1 MKKAILFLVLT
12 FGLLLA
18 LSACGETAAT
28 STPAGTTAGITS
40 SITTI
45 GPGAS
50 TTAAFTSTTT
60 TLAPTA
66 APTLTQSASPVV
78 LPSPTAVPA
87 HVIVIDPGHGGIDWG
102 AFHTNADN
110 KIDMKEKEVTL
121 QLGLKAA
128 EILRADGFKVVLT
141 RTQDELVNNPAR
153 DLNNNGKVDQDDDQL
168 ARILIANENKADLFL
183 SIHLNSSELK
193 NKVGG
198 METWYTAQ
206 RPFGDQNK
214 RFAQLVDQ
222 ETAAAM
228 KSISFETINRGAR
241 PDTEMPGPA
250 DEHIFVLGPPSR
262 NHAKSTMMPGVLTEA
277 LFITND
283 NEVNV
288 LRDPKNISLLASAYA
303 KAIEEYFK

>member
-1 MKKAILFLVLT
+1 MKKAIFFLVLI
-12 FGLLLA
+12 FGLMLA
-18 LSACGETAAT
+18 LGACGETAAT
-28 STPAGTTAGITS
+28 STPANVTADITL
-40 SITTI
+40 
-45 GPGAS
+45 S
-50 TTAAFTSTTT
+50 TTVGLSATTTLAATATAPT
-60 TLAPTA
+60 TLAPT
-66 APTLTQSASPVV
+66 PTLTQLSTPTV

-87 HVIVIDPGHGGIDWG
+87 RVIVIDPGHGGIDWG

-121 QLGLKAA
+121 QLSFKTA
-128 EILRADGFKVVLT
+128 EILRADGFKVILT
-141 RTQDELVNNPAR
+141 RTQDELANNPAR
-153 DLNNNGKVDQDDDQL
+153 DLNQNGKVDQDDDQL
-168 ARILIANENKADLFL
+168 ARILIANENKADLFF

-198 METWYTAQ
+198 METWYTAE

-222 ETAAAM
+222 HTAAAM
-228 KSISFETINRGAR
+228 KAIGFETINRGAR

-262 NHAKSTMMPGVLTEA
+262 NHSEATMMPGVLTEA
-277 LFITND
+277 LFVTND

-288 LRDPKNISLLASAYA
+288 LRDPKNINLIANAYA
-303 KAIEEYFK
+303 KAVEEYFK

>member
-1 MKKAILFLVLT
+1 MVLT
-12 FGLLLA
+12 LGLMLTLG
-18 LSACGETAAT
+18 ACSEIVGTA
-28 STPAGTTAGITS
+28 TPAGANAD
-40 SITTI
+40 TTI
-45 GPGAS
+45 TINTS
-50 TTAAFTSTTT
+50 TVGLNVTTTEAVTATVTTLVAPTFTSTQ
-60 TLAPTA
+60 LPIPT
-66 APTLTQSASPVV
+66 V

-102 AFHTNADN
+102 AFHTNTDN
-110 KIDMKEKEVTL
+110 KIDMKEKEITL
-121 QLGLKAA
+121 QLGLKTS
-128 EILRADGFKVVLT
+128 EILRADGYKVILT

-153 DLNNNGKVDQDDDQL
+153 DLNHNGKVDQDDDQL
-168 ARILIANENKADLFL
+168 ARILIANENKADLFF

-198 METWYTAQ
+198 METWYTAE

-214 RFAQLVDQ
+214 RFAQLIDQ
-222 ETAAAM
+222 NTVAAM
-228 KSISFETINRGAR
+228 KAIGFETINRGAR

-262 NHAKSTMMPGVLTEA
+262 NHAESTMMPGVLTES

-283 NEVNV
+283 SEVNI
-288 LRDPKNISLLASAYA
+288 LRDPKNINQIASAYA